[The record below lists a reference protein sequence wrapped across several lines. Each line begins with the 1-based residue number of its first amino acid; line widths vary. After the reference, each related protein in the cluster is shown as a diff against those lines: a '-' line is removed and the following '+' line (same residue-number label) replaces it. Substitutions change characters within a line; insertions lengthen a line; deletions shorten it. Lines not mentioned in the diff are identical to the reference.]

1 MKQYQKSSETSQP
14 ASPPASWALAAAVA
28 GSLLPGCLLLS
39 ASCLLLAA
47 CCLLLAACCLLLAA
61 GCLLLAACCFLLLAR
76 RPAKQTSSQK
86 QASRSNTRPPASSK
100 HIQQWAAKTNRQKQA
115 DPTAGKHNQQEN
127 PTVSSQSIG
136 RTGLIAKLFVRMGN
150 YIENAIYLALG
161 TIAF

>member
-1 MKQYQKSSETSQP
+1 
-14 ASPPASWALAAAVA
+14 
-28 GSLLPGCLLLS
+28 
-39 ASCLLLAA
+39 LLLAA
-47 CCLLLAACCLLLAA
+47 CCLLLAACCLLLAD

-115 DPTAGKHNQQEN
+115 DPTAGKQNQQEN

-136 RTGLIAKLFVRMGN
+136 RTGLNARRFVRMGN
-150 YIENAIYLALG
+150 YMENAIYLALG
-161 TIAF
+161 TTAF